1 MSTGNIESWAGEIA
15 DIGAIYP
22 FVGSEMALVLIGVVL
37 WILWFVM
44 QARMEEREY
53 EEEMKQSV
61 DGPDE

>member
-1 MSTGNIESWAGEIA
+1 MSTGNIESWTGEIA

-22 FVGSEMALVLIGVVL
+22 FVGYEMALVLIGVVL

-44 QARMEEREY
+44 QARMEDREY
-53 EEEMKQSV
+53 QEEMKQTG